1 MHHKLGSTKWMS
13 TIRRGLAVN
22 VPLIVKGTAT
32 QGEQL
37 FGFYC
42 CCCCCCVSC
51 VWVGVRARVCVC
63 MCVCVCVCLY
73 VCVRACVCVCVC
85 VCVRVCGL
93 EIYLNLIQFPQNTQK
108 IKKNVFLN
116 RTKHNGVQFFK
127 ETSLGSKTN
136 VQLLQ
141 LQ

>member
-1 MHHKLGSTKWMS
+1 M
-13 TIRRGLAVN
+13 
-22 VPLIVKGTAT
+22 
-32 QGEQL
+32 
-37 FGFYC
+37 
-42 CCCCCCVSC
+42 CVSL
-51 VWVGVRARVCVC
+51 RA
-63 MCVCVCVCLY
+63 
-73 VCVRACVCVCVC
+73 CVRACVYKCVCVCVC
-85 VCVRVCGL
+85 VRVCVCVCARVCGL

>member
-1 MHHKLGSTKWMS
+1 MNSCLVF
-13 TIRRGLAVN
+13 IVVAVA
-22 VPLIVKGTAT
+22 VVFRVCGWV
-32 QGEQL
+32 
-37 FGFYC
+37 
-42 CCCCCCVSC
+42 CVRVC
-51 VWVGVRARVCVC
+51 VCVC
-63 MCVCVCVCLY
+63 MCVCVF
-73 VCVRACVCVCVC
+73 VCVRACVRVCVCVC
-85 VCVRVCGL
+85 VCARVCGL